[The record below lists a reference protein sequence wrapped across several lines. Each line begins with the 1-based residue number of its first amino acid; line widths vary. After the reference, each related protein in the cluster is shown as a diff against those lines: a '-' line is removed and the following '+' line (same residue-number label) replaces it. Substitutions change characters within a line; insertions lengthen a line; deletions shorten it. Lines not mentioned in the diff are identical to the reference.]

1 MRKIT
6 VLTLMF
12 ALIFSVNAQVARKN
26 PATQGNLISA
36 KQAGVEYVSKA
47 LNVMRDDVW
56 INYDGEND
64 DVIGTGGAAE
74 FTVLMKIPAAD
85 LAAHVGKYLL
95 KMQVYINGPTNS
107 TSVVVYDGFEGN
119 EVYRKAFASVDGW
132 NTININSL
140 AIDGT
145 TDLYFGYEV
154 SVSSGYPAGCDAGP
168 AHENGDY
175 MIFSNEWI
183 RLSTDIEIDANWNIR
198 VQLGDLP
205 TEPIASLSANSL
217 NFGSVILPGSVTKEV
232 KLFNDGAETLTASNI
247 TGIEAPFTTTF
258 DADAVSL
265 TNGQDYTFTITYEPT
280 VVGDNNATVQ
290 IETNGGTVELSLA
303 GNAVEC
309 DEIST
314 FPWIEGFEDPS
325 TLSCWLNVDAD
336 GDGHIWELAG
346 EPGHE
351 PHSGSGCIVSSSWHE
366 GQALFPDNYL
376 ITPQIDVNVEDLVLK
391 YFVAG
396 QDPDY
401 SDEHYSI
408 MISTADTELS
418 SFTSVFSE
426 TLPMYDGSWF
436 ERSVSLAEYN
446 GQKVYIAFRHHN
458 SSDVFQIK
466 IDDLEISVATS
477 IEESLQAK
485 INIYPNPANN
495 SFQVRNAENA
505 MVTVVNALGQVVET
519 IDNTQNILTI
529 NSANYQSGVYFVKID
544 NGQEVTV
551 KKVVIK

>member
-6 VLTLMF
+6 IFAVLF
-12 ALIFSVNAQVARKN
+12 AMIFSINAQVARKN
-26 PATQGNLISA
+26 TATQNDFMSA
-36 KQAGVEYVSKA
+36 KQAGVEFVSKA
-47 LNVMRDDVW
+47 NDATRADW
-56 INYDGEND
+56 IHYDGEND
-64 DVIGTGGAAE
+64 DAIGVNGPIE
-74 FTVLMKIPAAD
+74 FILLMKVPAAD
-85 LAAHVGKYLL
+85 LTPHIGKYLL
-95 KMQVYINGPTNS
+95 QMQVYISGPTNS
-107 TSVVVYDGFEGN
+107 AAAVVYEGFEGN
-119 EVYRKAFASVDGW
+119 EVLRKPFASVDGW

-140 AIDGT
+140 EITGT
-145 TDLYFGYEV
+145 SDLFFGYEV
-154 SVSSGYPAGCDAGP
+154 NVSGGYPAGCDEGP
-168 AHENGDY
+168 AHENGNWMLWDG
-175 MIFSNEWI
+175 EW
-183 RLSTDIEIDANWNIR
+183 LKLTDINAELNYNWNIR
-198 VQLGDLP
+198 IKLGDLP
-205 TEPIASLSANSL
+205 TEPVASLSANSL

-258 DADAVSL
+258 DASAVSL

>member
-6 VLTLMF
+6 ILTVLF
-12 ALIFSVNAQVARKN
+12 AMIFSINAQVARKN
-26 PATQGNLISA
+26 TATQNDFMSA
-36 KQAGVEYVSKA
+36 KQAGVEFVSKA
-47 LNVMRDDVW
+47 NDATRADW
-56 INYDGEND
+56 IHYDGEND
-64 DVIGTGGAAE
+64 DAIGTGGAAE

-303 GNAVEC
+303 GNAIEC

-314 FPWIEGFEDPS
+314 FPWTESFEDPS
-325 TLSCWLNVDAD
+325 TLSCWLNIDAD
-336 GDGHIWELAG
+336 GDGYFWELVG
-346 EPGHE
+346 EPGHS
-351 PHSGSGCIVSSSWHE
+351 PHSGSFAMMSASWD
-366 GQALFPDNYL
+366 GDALFPDNYL
-376 ITPQIDVNVEDLVLK
+376 ITPQVDVNVEDLVLK

-396 QDPDY
+396 QDEDY
-401 SDEHYSI
+401 SDENYSI
-408 MISTADTELS
+408 MISTTDAELS

-466 IDDLEISVATS
+466 LDDVSISVGTS

-495 SFQVRNAENA
+495 SFQIRNAENTT
-505 MVTVVNALGQVVET
+505 VTVVNALGQVVET

>member
-64 DVIGTGGAAE
+64 DAIGTGGAAE

-258 DADAVSL
+258 DASAVSL

-366 GQALFPDNYL
+366 GQVLFPDNYL

-458 SSDVFQIK
+458 SSDVFKIK

>member
-64 DVIGTGGAAE
+64 DAIGTGGAAE

-85 LAAHVGKYLL
+85 LTPHIGKYLL
-95 KMQVYINGPTNS
+95 QMQVYISGPTNS
-107 TSVVVYDGFEGN
+107 AAAVVYEGFEGN
-119 EVYRKAFASVDGW
+119 EVLRKPFASVDGW

-140 AIDGT
+140 EITGT
-145 TDLYFGYEV
+145 SDLFFGYEV
-154 SVSSGYPAGCDAGP
+154 NVSGGFPAGCDAGP

-303 GNAVEC
+303 GAAVEC
-309 DEIST
+309 TEIST
-314 FPWIEGFEDPS
+314 FPWTEGFEDPS

-336 GDGHIWELAG
+336 GDGYIWELVG
-346 EPGHE
+346 EPGHS
-351 PHSGSGCIVSSSWHE
+351 PHSGSFAMMSASWD
-366 GQALFPDNYL
+366 GDALFPDNYL
-376 ITPQIDVNVEDLVLK
+376 ITPQVDVNVEDLVLK

-396 QDPDY
+396 QDEDY
-401 SDEHYSI
+401 SEEHYSI
-408 MISTADTELS
+408 MISTTDAEIG

>member
-64 DVIGTGGAAE
+64 DAIGTGGAAE

-154 SVSSGYPAGCDAGP
+154 SVSSGWPAGCDAGP

-303 GNAVEC
+303 GNAIEC

-314 FPWIEGFEDPS
+314 FPWTESFEDPS
-325 TLSCWLNVDAD
+325 TLSCWLNIDAD
-336 GDGHIWELAG
+336 GDGYFWELVG
-346 EPGHE
+346 EPGHS
-351 PHSGSGCIVSSSWHE
+351 PHSGSFAMMSASWD
-366 GQALFPDNYL
+366 GDALFPDNYL
-376 ITPQIDVNVEDLVLK
+376 ITPQVDVNVEDLVLK

-396 QDPDY
+396 QDEDY
-401 SDEHYSI
+401 SDENYSI
-408 MISTADTELS
+408 MISTTDAELS

>member
-6 VLTLMF
+6 IFAVLF
-12 ALIFSVNAQVARKN
+12 AMIFSINAQVARKN
-26 PATQGNLISA
+26 TATQNDFMSA
-36 KQAGVEYVSKA
+36 KQAGVEFVSKA
-47 LNVMRDDVW
+47 NDATRADW
-56 INYDGEND
+56 IHYDGEND
-64 DVIGTGGAAE
+64 DAIGTGGAAE

-258 DADAVSL
+258 DASAVSL

>member
-6 VLTLMF
+6 ILTVLF
-12 ALIFSVNAQVARKN
+12 AMIFSINAQVARKN
-26 PATQGNLISA
+26 TATQNDFMSA
-36 KQAGVEYVSKA
+36 KQAGVEFVSKA
-47 LNVMRDDVW
+47 NDATRADW
-56 INYDGEND
+56 IHYDGEND
-64 DVIGTGGAAE
+64 DAIGTGGAAE

-258 DADAVSL
+258 DASAVSL

-303 GNAVEC
+303 GAAVEC
-309 DEIST
+309 TEIST
-314 FPWIEGFEDPS
+314 FPWTEGFEDPS
-325 TLSCWLNVDAD
+325 TLSCWLNIDAD
-336 GDGHIWELAG
+336 GDGYFWELVG
-346 EPGHE
+346 EPGHS
-351 PHSGSGCIVSSSWHE
+351 PHSGSFAMMSASWD
-366 GQALFPDNYL
+366 GDALFPDNYL
-376 ITPQIDVNVEDLVLK
+376 ITPQVDVNVEDLVLK

-396 QDPDY
+396 QDEDY
-401 SDEHYSI
+401 SDENYSI
-408 MISTADTELS
+408 MISTTDAELS

-466 IDDLEISVATS
+466 LDDVSISVGTS

-495 SFQVRNAENA
+495 SFQIRNAENTT
-505 MVTVVNALGQVVET
+505 VTVVNALGQVVET

>member
-6 VLTLMF
+6 ILTVLF
-12 ALIFSVNAQVARKN
+12 AMIFSINAQVARKN
-26 PATQGNLISA
+26 TATQNDFMSA
-36 KQAGVEYVSKA
+36 KQAGVEFVSKA
-47 LNVMRDDVW
+47 NDATRADW
-56 INYDGEND
+56 IHYDGEND
-64 DVIGTGGAAE
+64 DAIGTGGAAE

-258 DADAVSL
+258 DASAVSL

-303 GNAVEC
+303 GNAIEC

-314 FPWIEGFEDPS
+314 FPWTESFEDPS
-325 TLSCWLNVDAD
+325 TLSCWLNIDAD
-336 GDGHIWELAG
+336 GDGYFWELVG
-346 EPGHE
+346 EPGHS
-351 PHSGSGCIVSSSWHE
+351 PHSGSFAMMSASWD
-366 GQALFPDNYL
+366 GDALFPDNYL
-376 ITPQIDVNVEDLVLK
+376 ITPQVDVNVEDLVLK

-396 QDPDY
+396 QDEDY
-401 SDEHYSI
+401 SDENYSI
-408 MISTADTELS
+408 MISTTDAELS

-466 IDDLEISVATS
+466 LDDVSISVGTS

-495 SFQVRNAENA
+495 SFQIRNAENTT
-505 MVTVVNALGQVVET
+505 VTVVNALGQVVET